1 MPWTPRGPPA
11 MPVSAKICGIRDEAT
26 LECAIEGGA
35 GAVGFVFY
43 PRSPRSVTPAR
54 AAELAAAA
62 GDRVARV
69 GVFVDPDDE
78 FLAEVLSQADL
89 DLLQLHGEE
98 SAERLAEIRARHGV
112 AVMKAI
118 RVAAASDLDLAR
130 DYVDIADKL
139 MFDGRAPDSMA
150 GAMPGGNRV
159 TFDWRL
165 LAGRSWPCPW
175 ILSGGLDPGNVA
187 AAIRI
192 SDASEVDVSSG
203 VEDAPG
209 RKSLDLVRRFLAC
222 VRAH

>member
-1 MPWTPRGPPA
+1 M
-11 MPVSAKICGIRDEAT
+11 
-26 LECAIEGGA
+26 
-35 GAVGFVFY
+35 
-43 PRSPRSVTPAR
+43 
-54 AAELAAAA
+54 
-62 GDRVARV
+62 

-78 FLAEVLSQADL
+78 LLAEVLSQADL

-139 MFDGRAPDSMA
+139 MFDGMAPASMA

-192 SDASEVDVSSG
+192 SDAREVDVSSG